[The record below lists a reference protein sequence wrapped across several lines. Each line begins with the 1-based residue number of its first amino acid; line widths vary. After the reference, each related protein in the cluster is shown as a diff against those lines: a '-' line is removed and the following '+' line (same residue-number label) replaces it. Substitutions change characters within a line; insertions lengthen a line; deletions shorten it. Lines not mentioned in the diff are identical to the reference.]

1 MKKIFLSFASSD
13 LNKSLKRIL
22 LQANSLKIYD
32 EVLVCTEFD
41 LDESFKI
48 KFSKYL
54 QFGTRGYGF
63 WSWKP
68 QIILQTLNKMEE
80 GDILQYTDA
89 GCHLN
94 INGLGRLN
102 EYFEITKNS
111 NSGILAFQAKTP
123 EPPLPYDGRKL
134 LDCIEYKWVKGDLLD
149 YFDVRS
155 KDSILKTQTITATT
169 IFIKKTCKTIDL
181 INVWLDVI
189 KYDFRLIDD
198 TKSISKNL
206 DGFIEHRHDQAIFSI
221 LCKLNNIDTLSA
233 YEYWYPSKMNK
244 FKPDWKILSEYPILA
259 KRDKVFDINSFISI
273 LIWRINKKLKRI
285 FINILNLKKY

>member
-1 MKKIFLSFASSD
+1 MKKYFITFASSD
-13 LNKSLKRIL
+13 LEKTLSRIKKEATTL
-22 LQANSLKIYD
+22 NFYD
-32 EVLVCTEFD
+32 YILTYSEKD
-41 LDESFKI
+41 LDSNFKI
-48 KFSKYL
+48 IFNEYL
-54 QFGTRGYGF
+54 KFGTRGFGY

-111 NSGILAFQAKTP
+111 KSGILAFQAKTP
-123 EPPLPYDGRKL
+123 EPPLTYDGREM
-134 LDCIEYKWVKGDLLD
+134 LDCVEYKWVKGDLLD

-155 KDSILKTQTITATT
+155 KDTILKTQTITATI
-169 IFIKKTCKTIDL
+169 IFIRKTWKSIKL
-181 INVWLDVI
+181 INEWLDVI

-198 TKSISKNL
+198 KKSISKNL

-221 LCKLNNIDTLSA
+221 LCKLNDIDTLSA

-244 FKPDWKILSEYPILA
+244 FKPDWKILSKYPILA
-259 KRDKVFDINSFISI
+259 KRDKEFDINSFISI

-285 FINILNLKKY
+285 FINILNLTKY